1 LKSSSFHFVPFSPPL
16 LVLCFI
22 DDWKVF
28 NYLFPKALGHG
39 PKFIVY
45 FGCSI
50 AELKNLLGF
59 TFIVK
64 LDVIFGPFSLYIQPP
79 PPSQQKIPC
88 WKWNNPKDS
97 LFSLWKICSLKKIFL
112 WKLQHFYK

>member
-1 LKSSSFHFVPFSPPL
+1 
-16 LVLCFI
+16 VLCFI

-79 PPSQQKIPC
+79 PPPNKRFHVENGTIQKILYFPC
-88 WKWNNPKDS
+88 EKFV
-97 LFSLWKICSLKKIFL
+97 L
-112 WKLQHFYK
+112 